1 MPLSDE
7 ALQFA
12 RKLAAAKY
20 RYPDDRLDLLQR
32 WKLGLGTTTLAER
45 RIALRIS
52 RDQAAIDL
60 PDAADP

>member
-32 WKLGLGTTTLAER
+32 WKLGLGTTLAKR
-45 RIALRIS
+45 RMALRIS